1 VNLAAITLILVQ
13 GGDNPA
19 GEHSLL
25 ANGRRVEHGTR
36 VLAEFEAQESLSTPG
51 ITRTPLL
58 PKYPTA
64 DTGKTFGLKPQDAFQ
79 IIK

>member
-1 VNLAAITLILVQ
+1 MNLAAITLILVQ

-36 VLAEFEAQESLSTPG
+36 VLAEFEAQES
-51 ITRTPLL
+51 RTPLL